1 MNMIFKKTYTVDV
14 EIDLEE
20 AHNDPEWAVEDW
32 EIDNAGA
39 LLSQIYD
46 DVEEFIRAEGLD

>member
-1 MNMIFKKTYTVDV
+1 MIFKKTYTVDV
-14 EIDLEE
+14 EIDLEA

-32 EIDNAGA
+32 EIDNGGA

-46 DVEEFIRAEGLD
+46 DVEDFIRAEGLD